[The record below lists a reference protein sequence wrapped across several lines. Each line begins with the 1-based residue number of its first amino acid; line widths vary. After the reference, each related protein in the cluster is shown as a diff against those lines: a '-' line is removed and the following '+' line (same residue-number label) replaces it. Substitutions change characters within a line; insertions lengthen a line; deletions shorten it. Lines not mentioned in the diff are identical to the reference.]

1 MALTS
6 PMALLRRAA
15 LRLPR
20 LAAPRRGLA
29 SVAPL
34 NLQAWLDEHGPT
46 LQPPV
51 ANKLLFGGDL
61 KVVGGPNARRDYHLQ
76 TGEEFFLQLSGE
88 LCLKIVERGRFKD
101 VRVGAGQTFLRVPPA
116 SQRSKGKQ
124 TVFPR
129 RLPGHVPHSPQRSA
143 RSLGLVFERSHAP
156 EEMDGM
162 LWFDEAADLSDGA
175 PADLGAVAYE
185 EYFHCVD
192 LGAQL
197 APVIGRYGDWRASGA
212 APVREAAPPVEADAD
227 EATAPPEDTDA
238 RLAALRDADAAGATV
253 LHRGDEVICEAH
265 VGPGALAPAVAPF
278 EIFLWQL
285 GRAHRDGDAP
295 SPRATAPSSPGRDL
309 RRRLDADALFRGE
322 RSKGEG
328 LDDAQA
334 EEEPEDAVPEEPD
347 AAPADVFPAMN
358 RFLGIAAPGVVA

>member
-1 MALTS
+1 
-6 PMALLRRAA
+6 MALLRRAA

-20 LAAPRRGLA
+20 IAAPRRGLA

-116 SQRSKGKQ
+116 SQRSKGKP
-124 TVFPR
+124 TVFCR

-162 LWFDEAADLSDGA
+162 LWF
-175 PADLGAVAYE
+175 
-185 EYFHCVD
+185 
-192 LGAQL
+192 
-197 APVIGRYGDWRASGA
+197 
-212 APVREAAPPVEADAD
+212 
-227 EATAPPEDTDA
+227 
-238 RLAALRDADAAGATV
+238 
-253 LHRGDEVICEAH
+253 
-265 VGPGALAPAVAPF
+265 
-278 EIFLWQL
+278 
-285 GRAHRDGDAP
+285 
-295 SPRATAPSSPGRDL
+295 
-309 RRRLDADALFRGE
+309 
-322 RSKGEG
+322 
-328 LDDAQA
+328 
-334 EEEPEDAVPEEPD
+334 
-347 AAPADVFPAMN
+347 
-358 RFLGIAAPGVVA
+358 

>member
-61 KVVGGPNARRDYHLQ
+61 KVMARRPAPRARRETDTTTDAQVVGGPNARRDYHLQ

-116 SQRSKGKQ
+116 SQRSKGKP
-124 TVFPR
+124 TVFCR
-129 RLPGHVPHSPQRSA
+129 RLPGHVPHSPQRSE

-197 APVIGRYGDWRASGA
+197 AVIGRYGDWRASGA
-212 APVREAAPPVEADAD
+212 APRG
-227 EATAPPEDTDA
+227 T
-238 RLAALRDADAAGATV
+238 AALTV
-253 LHRGDEVICEAH
+253 
-265 VGPGALAPAVAPF
+265 
-278 EIFLWQL
+278 
-285 GRAHRDGDAP
+285 DGDAAAFAAGDCAVIP
-295 SPRATAPSSPGRDL
+295 KGATYALD
-309 RRRLDADALFRGE
+309 LDAEALLL
-322 RSKGEG
+322 S
-328 LDDAQA
+328 
-334 EEEPEDAVPEEPD
+334 
-347 AAPADVFPAMN
+347 
-358 RFLGIAAPGVVA
+358 VANTFT

>member
-116 SQRSKGKQ
+116 PHRSKGKQ
-124 TVFPR
+124 TVFCR

-227 EATAPPEDTDA
+227 EATAPPEDTE
-238 RLAALRDADAAGATV
+238 RLAALSDAGAGATV

-278 EIFLWQL
+278 EIFLWQRWDRPL
-285 GRAHRDGDAP
+285 TAA
-295 SPRATAPSSPGRDL
+295 ATRCL
-309 RRRLDADALFRGE
+309 RRWRLRRHPQGATYAVDLDADAP
-322 RSKGEG
+322 SV
-328 LDDAQA
+328 ANVHA